1 MLELRRHTVCS
12 TTFRVIFQG
21 ANMFESA
28 LLAVGTGWS
37 LGGAGLYLLGGGGF
51 IGAVIIFFVLRM
63 IGGRTR

>member
-1 MLELRRHTVCS
+1 
-12 TTFRVIFQG
+12 
-21 ANMFESA
+21 MFESA